1 MRKWLL
7 HIFLVSVLG
16 MLTASCSQEA
26 DDPTQTNTGSG
37 TIRIQFSLAMDE
49 SRVSRAATWNDITGD
64 ATDNTDNDV
73 RAIGNNYE
81 NMIDL
86 DHLQVF
92 LFDSNGRY
100 LGEVG
105 NLNLNPASSSSTTYT
120 FTGEVLV
127 NGVDVTTEAGVKKLK
142 NCTIMV
148 TANYEGYVNGNLA
161 VTQNYLFDYIAD
173 NYRPIVTGNTTSY
186 NSYIPMWGMLKT
198 DLPLYADRTAA
209 SAADVGKIYMLRSLA
224 KIEVVLGDAV
234 DEDYVIMGATLN
246 KYNQQGYL
254 LPTKYPSSTNGV
266 ADSYFNANSTSVFNT
281 ETCINAYSSIAP
293 TGNLAFNVADDNKSC
308 VIYVPEYSAN
318 STDLKINLQVA
329 TKDAPAT
336 SISGELD
343 SEGTFTLDS
352 RSLVR
357 NHWYKCTV
365 NSIDYNT
372 GFDLTLAVAPWIP
385 NEDMLDYTE
394 NTVGYNVTGNDYGW
408 KNHYGFDKDDSKILY
423 LNTGNNVDPATY
435 KFLLMTPL
443 NAEWKAVLNGSSNLE
458 FVEGDG
464 YSGELVESNG
474 SNITVQGFNGS
485 TYDGTVITLGVK
497 AKDSNAV
504 GQYSAILHF
513 YVNLGNKWYE
523 IDLVDGNES
532 NGLNYWTIK
541 HNKSSV

>member
-1 MRKWLL
+1 MKKWLL

-26 DDPTQTNTGSG
+26 DDPTQTDTGSG

-86 DHLQVF
+86 GHLQVF

-105 NLNLNPASSSSTTYT
+105 GLTLSPSSSATTYT
-120 FTGEVLV
+120 FIGEVLV

-142 NCTIMV
+142 GCTIMV

-161 VTQNYLFDYIAD
+161 VTQNYLFDYIAE

-254 LPTKYPSSTNGV
+254 LPAKYPSSTNGV

-308 VIYVPEYSAN
+308 VIYVPEYVADLQGALIISLDFGSNDVKTFTHGEYSGGKYNNKPWNVIRNHSYKYTVSINGADLEAIIEIKSWN
-318 STDLKINLQVA
+318 IKEHTYGEVDLK
-329 TKDAPAT
+329 
-336 SISGELD
+336 
-343 SEGTFTLDS
+343 
-352 RSLVR
+352 
-357 NHWYKCTV
+357 
-365 NSIDYNT
+365 
-372 GFDLTLAVAPWIP
+372 
-385 NEDMLDYTE
+385 
-394 NTVGYNVTGNDYGW
+394 
-408 KNHYGFDKDDSKILY
+408 
-423 LNTGNNVDPATY
+423 
-435 KFLLMTPL
+435 
-443 NAEWKAVLNGSSNLE
+443 
-458 FVEGDG
+458 
-464 YSGELVESNG
+464 
-474 SNITVQGFNGS
+474 
-485 TYDGTVITLGVK
+485 
-497 AKDSNAV
+497 
-504 GQYSAILHF
+504 
-513 YVNLGNKWYE
+513 
-523 IDLVDGNES
+523 
-532 NGLNYWTIK
+532 
-541 HNKSSV
+541 